1 MLGFSMF
8 TCCIFVFIFV
18 VGGLLSPWFLLFCHV
33 EETFVP
39 RVCYFL
45 TEDLVLFSIVLSPPH
60 V

>member
-1 MLGFSMF
+1 MF